1 MAVVSVLHRETP
13 LSKHPRSILLVDDD
27 PDLCS
32 LMAEFF
38 ESHNFHLDAVH
49 DGGTGLTR
57 AIEGNYSMVLLDV
70 MLPVCDGFQVLKQ
83 LRRKSTVPVILLT
96 ARSGQQ
102 DRIAGL
108 EAGADDYLP
117 KPFGPQELLARVRAV
132 LRRTEHALSGSPVI
146 EVGEIRLNTQTRAV
160 SKGDQPVDL
169 TSFEFDV
176 LDALMRSAGRVI
188 SRDEI
193 AATLYHRE
201 STPFERSI
209 DVHVSHLRKKL
220 ETNGRVLIRT
230 VRGVGYLFVPP
241 EEPSK

>member
-1 MAVVSVLHRETP
+1 MRQETSLKRRP
-13 LSKHPRSILLVDDD
+13 KSILLVDDD
-27 PDLCS
+27 VGLCA

-38 ESHNFHLDAVH
+38 EGHNFHLEAVH
-49 DGGTGLTR
+49 DGGTGLAM
-57 AIEGNYSMVLLDV
+57 AIKGHYSMVLLDV
-70 MLPVCDGFQVLKQ
+70 MLPVCDGFQVLTE
-83 LRRKSTVPVILLT
+83 LRRRSAVPVILLT
-96 ARSGQQ
+96 ARTEQQ

-108 EAGADDYLP
+108 EVGADDYLP
-117 KPFGPQELLARVRAV
+117 KPFAPRELLARVRAV
-132 LRRTEHALSGSPVI
+132 LRRTEQVQTGSPIV
-146 EVGEIRLNTQTRAV
+146 EVGEIRLNNQSRTV
-160 SKGDQPVDL
+160 SKRDRPVDL

-220 ETNGRVLIRT
+220 ETDDEILIRT
-230 VRGVGYLFVPP
+230 VRGIGYLFVSETEQP
-241 EEPSK
+241 K